1 MLTPGPRSAPRLQRL
16 MTAFT
21 FNTDIT
27 KAGTSTTGTKIIFDI
42 TAALRDFHREND
54 KGTKAEKSVLLAAL
68 ETIIAKCD
76 AWLGIVGKTPKP
88 PDAAKADTVTKLVTD
103 ARAERGRL
111 DPSKAEKEEE
121 AEEEVEEEEVP
132 ALPRQRGTKLHDRL
146 RWMEAK
152 SKQPDATEAEKDA
165 APLIAAARKE
175 LGNVTRKQAAQMAAD
190 AAKEAKQFDVQA
202 KKQRQADKITLGSGA
217 AALSA
222 MLGEL
227 FAIFGFVP
235 LAFAGTATQ
244 GPVQQ
249 MASFAT
255 RAKKLLRDLTIRGTN
270 EKHTDFDDV
279 ELVVA
284 GSSALGYSPHK
295 RTTFGPQSDVDL
307 GVVSPK
313 LLAACKDAGAE
324 LRGVQDRTEPDP
336 LPEIA
341 WVSRALKTLVDRKV
355 TIMVY
360 GSRAA
365 AQRQAGVQIG

>member
-1 MLTPGPRSAPRLQRL
+1 VG
-16 MTAFT
+16 
-21 FNTDIT
+21 
-27 KAGTSTTGTKIIFDI
+27 
-42 TAALRDFHREND
+42 AAVVVVVQDVVR
-54 KGTKAEKSVLLAAL
+54 AL
-68 ETIIAKCD
+68 GS
-76 AWLGIVGKTPKP
+76 LG
-88 PDAAKADTVTKLVTD
+88 
-103 ARAERGRL
+103 
-111 DPSKAEKEEE
+111 
-121 AEEEVEEEEVP
+121 
-132 ALPRQRGTKLHDRL
+132 GTKLHDRL

-152 SKQPDATEAEKDA
+152 SKQPDATEAEQDA